1 MHRLLLALVAVV
13 TSVVADSASAEVCA
27 PHSDPQGRSLTRDR
41 GDSPMHRPAVRSKV
55 EIAGDGRLVSVGAPP
70 FGNGPL
76 ATQFQLKTIAAR
88 MKTTVNV
95 VQ

>member
-1 MHRLLLALVAVV
+1 MHRLLLALVVVV

-27 PHSDPQGRSLTRDR
+27 PHSDPQGRRLTRDR
-41 GDSPMHRPAVRSKV
+41 GDSHMHRPAVRSKV

-76 ATQFQLKTIAAR
+76 ATQFQLKTVTA
-88 MKTTVNV
+88 
-95 VQ
+95 